1 MEKIET
7 KIETLKAELHTAYTV
22 DDLSLE
28 GLELKMLSTKEL
40 LETGFIEKNLKR
52 IICVKD
58 ADAMTE
64 VCDYFDKE
72 CYSVLPN
79 EIEPIY
85 DPTELISFGDYIKHI
100 KYGVVRGVVKNK
112 IIDFIDILKK
122 GEYKPGTD
130 ERNDEEFGF

>member
-1 MEKIET
+1 MEKIEN
-7 KIETLKAELHTAYTV
+7 KIETLKTELHTAYTG

-28 GLELKMLSTKEL
+28 GLELKMLNTKEL

-58 ADAMTE
+58 ADAMTD

-85 DPTELISFGDYIKHI
+85 DPVELLPFGDYIKHI

-112 IIDFIDILKK
+112 IIDFIDMLSLIHI
-122 GEYKPGTD
+122 
-130 ERNDEEFGF
+130 